1 MPTAWTYPSTVVQFC
16 ESGAEQVDIAWDD
29 SKSFVELKDFDGRLL
44 PSIGT
49 LYHIS
54 RSPKPDIKNK
64 TWFLRLTN
72 FNFQNLPANLSGIE
86 VKIDARRYGRA
97 QDETVQL
104 CLNGN
109 YIGDNFA
116 SPDIAPQK
124 LYGNQTEL
132 WNSGID
138 VTAVNNSTF
147 GVTIRFQAHK
157 SWPHR
162 DPILLDSVQI
172 RIW

>member
-49 LYHIS
+49 LYHIA

-72 FNFQNLPANLSGIE
+72 FSFQNLPAVLSGIE
-86 VKIDARRYGRA
+86 VKVDARRYGRA

-116 SPDIAPQK
+116 SPDVAPQK
-124 LYGNQTEL
+124 VYGGQTEL

-138 VTAVNNSTF
+138 IAAISNSTF
-147 GVTIRFQAHK
+147 GITVRFQAHK
-157 SWPHR
+157 SWPHK